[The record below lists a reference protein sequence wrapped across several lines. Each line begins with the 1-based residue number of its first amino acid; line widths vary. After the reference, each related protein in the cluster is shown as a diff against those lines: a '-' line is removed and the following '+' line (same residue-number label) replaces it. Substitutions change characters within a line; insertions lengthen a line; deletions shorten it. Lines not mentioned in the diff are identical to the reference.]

1 MNKFRVCCGFKVSFQ
16 YDALSF
22 CIENSYLAKTKK
34 DIIKI
39 LEVIHLTPEYQ
50 ELVYHGYTRTIKSE
64 YQEWYAHNVLY
75 NMGIL
80 REHTGT
86 VDINNNESKIRL
98 FGYAIL
104 SIF

>member
-1 MNKFRVCCGFKVSFQ
+1 MNKFRECCGFKVAFQ

-22 CIENSYLAKTKK
+22 YIENSYLVKTKK
-34 DIIKI
+34 DIVKI
-39 LEVIHLTPEYQ
+39 LEVIHLTPEYKR
-50 ELVYHGYTRTIKSE
+50 LVDHGYTRTIKSE

-75 NMGIL
+75 NLGIL
-80 REHTGT
+80 RGRTGT
-86 VDINNNESKIRL
+86 VNINNNESKIRL